1 MLFENMRLLTAGKTE
16 LGAAEAEEIWGST
29 PTHWNKNVFQMKS
42 IYQVQH
48 IYTDLL

>member
-16 LGAAEAEEIWGST
+16 LGAAEADEIWGST
-29 PTHWNKNVFQMKS
+29 PTHWNKKGIQMKS